1 MASFF
6 GKLRSSAVSISC
18 SLLYPSSI
26 RNKRPEE
33 TPNGKGYRLLIS
45 GDAKGPTSPTSASSP
60 AKKDPNA
67 PQPTPLEKLLSDAG
81 PIRDDGSDKFFG
93 LENVGRNP
101 TFSEY
106 C

>member
-6 GKLRSSAVSISC
+6 GKLRSGAVSISC
-18 SLLYPSSI
+18 SFLHRSSVRI
-26 RNKRPEE
+26 NALKRHREMAWL
-33 TPNGKGYRLLIS
+33 RCHQLLILPH
-45 GDAKGPTSPTSASSP
+45 AKGPTNPTTGSSP

-93 LENVGRNP
+93 LENVGRNVP
-101 TFSEY
+101 FS
-106 C
+106 